1 MDIFVCLKNNS
12 LKVNLNG
19 DNGRFKLELLDL
31 SVKEYK
37 CVLFFLC
44 ISGANI
50 YANTGYKQEKGT
62 NKFSDSVAIYSQKK
76 KVMCS

>member
-1 MDIFVCLKNNS
+1 MCT
-12 LKVNLNG
+12 
-19 DNGRFKLELLDL
+19 
-31 SVKEYK
+31 
-37 CVLFFLC
+37 FFLC

-76 KVMCS
+76 KSYVFVNDKT